1 MTEPMAAA
9 DDCEHHYQSRILGGH
24 PLHVRACYFC
34 RQPDWDD
41 LMEQADELYRWGWQE
56 GRAGKPA
63 REALSAYDKPQ
74 PDPHGMQEAGRAWMD
89 DRLSSKDY
97 FDLIRRGN
105 PPATPRLTALDRL
118 RQWLR
123 RRKG

>member
-1 MTEPMAAA
+1 MATE
-9 DDCEHHYQSRILGGH
+9 DR
-24 PLHVRACYFC
+24 
-34 RQPDWDD
+34 
-41 LMEQADELYRWGWQE
+41 
-56 GRAGKPA
+56 
-63 REALSAYDKPQ
+63 
-74 PDPHGMQEAGRAWMD
+74 DPTEAGRAWMD

-105 PPATPRLTALDRL
+105 PPATPRPTALDRI

>member
-1 MTEPMAAA
+1 MATE
-9 DDCEHHYQSRILGGH
+9 DR
-24 PLHVRACYFC
+24 
-34 RQPDWDD
+34 
-41 LMEQADELYRWGWQE
+41 
-56 GRAGKPA
+56 
-63 REALSAYDKPQ
+63 
-74 PDPHGMQEAGRAWMD
+74 DPTEAGRAWMD

-105 PPATPRLTALDRL
+105 PPAAPRPTTLDRL